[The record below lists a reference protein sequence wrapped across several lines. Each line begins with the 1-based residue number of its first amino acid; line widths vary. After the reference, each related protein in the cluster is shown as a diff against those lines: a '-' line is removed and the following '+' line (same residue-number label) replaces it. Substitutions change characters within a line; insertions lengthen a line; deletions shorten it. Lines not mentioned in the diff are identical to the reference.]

1 MEGEGEEAVVPLQSE
16 MVNMNPTAYTTVT
29 HEPHPKKIQ
38 NSLKAEKY
46 NHDQCPATPYE

>member
-29 HEPHPKKIQ
+29 HEPHPKK
-38 NSLKAEKY
+38 LKKQLKSREI
-46 NHDQCPATPYE
+46 